1 MKKLVV
7 LLVVLAAVLGIL
19 CPPTANA
26 LEKSS
31 ASSLTQ
37 PGAQMA
43 RTLSEITGV
52 AISQLLGV
60 GVVGAMQYFRV
71 QHEAEK
77 ARLPWFASPWFWV
90 PALLVV
96 AVCFLKDTAGAAL
109 PTAVKKPLD
118 VIETVEH
125 KISGLVA
132 TGAFVPI
139 AVSLMHDVG
148 RSGSSFS
155 SLGFA
160 ALDFHW
166 LSNLLMTP
174 VAMILFFVV
183 FLASNAINILI
194 LLSPFTVVDAALKGF
209 RTTILA
215 SVVASAYANP
225 WLGAAWALVVVVI
238 SYFIAGWSFRLSHF
252 GMEFIWDYATFR
264 SRRFTPD
271 AQENKLFLSR
281 KINSVPARTYGK
293 LSRDGQ
299 GNLVLSYRPWLVLP
313 RRTMTLPAGNY
324 EAGHGLFYSEILRVE
339 AGAAK
344 TMILLPPRYQ
354 GHESQLVKIYALT
367 GSREVGLRA
376 AWSWLKN
383 MLRGGAA
390 TQTA

>member
-7 LLVVLAAVLGIL
+7 LLVVLAAVTGMF
-19 CPPTANA
+19 CPPAARA
-26 LEKSS
+26 LEKSTP
-31 ASSLTQ
+31 ASSSQ

-52 AISQLLGV
+52 AISPLLGV
-60 GVVGAMQYFRV
+60 GVVGAMQYYRAKT
-71 QHEAEK
+71 EAEK
-77 ARLPWFASPWFWV
+77 ARLPWFANPWFWV

-109 PTAVKKPLD
+109 PTAIKKPLD
-118 VIETVEH
+118 VVETVEH

-139 AVSLMHDVG
+139 AVSLMHDAG
-148 RSGSSFS
+148 KSGSSFS

-166 LSNLLMTP
+166 LSNLIMTP

-194 LLSPFTVVDAALKGF
+194 LISPFTIVDAALKGF
-209 RTTILA
+209 RTAILA

-225 WLGAAWALVVVVI
+225 WLGAAWALVIVVI

-252 GMEFIWDYATFR
+252 GLEFIWDYATFR
-264 SRRFTPD
+264 SRRFTP
-271 AQENKLFLSR
+271 AAGANKMFLSR
-281 KINSVPARTYGK
+281 KINDAPARTYGK
-293 LSRDGQ
+293 LYRDERGS
-299 GNLVLSYRPWLVLP
+299 LVFDYHPWLVLP
-313 RRTMTLPAGNY
+313 RRSLVLPEGKY
-324 EAGHGLFYSEILRVE
+324 ETGHGLFYSEILRVE
-339 AGAAK
+339 ADSAK

-354 GHESQLVKIYALT
+354 GHEDQLVKIYSLA

-376 AWSWLKN
+376 AWSWLKGIFS
-383 MLRGGAA
+383 GGAA